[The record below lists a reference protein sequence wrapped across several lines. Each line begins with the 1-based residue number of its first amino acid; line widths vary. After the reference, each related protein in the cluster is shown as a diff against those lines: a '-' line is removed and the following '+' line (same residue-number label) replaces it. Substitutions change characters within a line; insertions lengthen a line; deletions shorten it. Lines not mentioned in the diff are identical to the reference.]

1 MDLDNAA
8 INTVSTQKLLSK
20 GCVKLMKRLTI
31 QGDVNIENA
40 QKKFDKLPG
49 WRRKYVMN
57 RNNSLAAVQRVYVY
71 LNGNT
76 KGFYAFAEK
85 LKRKYPGAMN
95 KLGDNRKM
103 TQWFFD
109 TEHLWDEFMCDP
121 KMKKVITAMRIT
133 SYEELDARAYVY

>member
-1 MDLDNAA
+1 MSTLRTTNRG
-8 INTVSTQKLLSK
+8 VSDGIMT
-20 GCVKLMKRLTI
+20 KRLTI

-57 RNNSLAAVQRVYVY
+57 RNNSLASVKRVYVY

-76 KGFYAFAEK
+76 KGMTAFLEK
-85 LKRKYPGAMN
+85 LKQDYPYAKQ
-95 KLGDNRKM
+95 KLGDNGKM
-103 TQWFFD
+103 IQWFFD
-109 TEHLWDEFMCDP
+109 TDHLWDEFMSDP
-121 KMKKVITAMRIT
+121 KMKKVITAMRID

>member
-1 MDLDNAA
+1 MTN
-8 INTVSTQKLLSK
+8 
-20 GCVKLMKRLTI
+20 RLTI
-31 QGDVNIENA
+31 QGDVNIELT
-40 QKKFDKLPG
+40 QEKQSKKPPWKH
-49 WRRKYVMN
+49 KYVMN
-57 RNNSLAAVQRVYVY
+57 RNNSLASVKRVYVY

-109 TEHLWDEFMCDP
+109 TEHLWDEFMSDP

-133 SYEELDARAYVY
+133 SYEELDARAYIY

>member
-1 MDLDNAA
+1 M
-8 INTVSTQKLLSK
+8 T
-20 GCVKLMKRLTI
+20 KRLTI
-31 QGDVNIENA
+31 QGDVNIELA

-49 WRRKYVMN
+49 WKRKYVMN
-57 RNNSLAAVQRVYVY
+57 RNNSLESVKRVYVY

-76 KGFYAFAEK
+76 KGFYAFSEK
-85 LKRKYPGAMN
+85 LKRKYPGAEN

-109 TEHLWDEFMCDP
+109 TEHLWDEFMSDP
-121 KMKKVITAMRIT
+121 KMRQIITAMRID